1 MRKLWSYEV
10 SFGRSI
16 NDNEAESIEH
26 CDASDYKYEIIFASG
41 QYHEFA
47 QNDSIN
53 IYNAV
58 SANIYI
64 KNIATIN

>member
-1 MRKLWSYEV
+1 M
-10 SFGRSI
+10 
-16 NDNEAESIEH
+16 ESIEH
-26 CDASDYKYEIIFASG
+26 CDASDYKYEIFFASG